1 MFSLLVPRYHERK
14 SCVYLTNAL
23 FFYIYKKNKTKAC
36 DCYSPSVTPKHC
48 GQWGALCAFITLE
61 AIPIRA
67 LVRGGFKNAGHVC
80 GKDQRNCN
88 AWLSRL
94 RIERWVNESPP
105 QKKYTITETRHSFQD
120 GSLVEKCGRF
130 TRNGIGSHVE

>member
-1 MFSLLVPRYHERK
+1 MRCFL
-14 SCVYLTNAL
+14 
-23 FFYIYKKNKTKAC
+23 YIYKNKTKAC

-105 QKKYTITETRHSFQD
+105 QKKNILLLKPDTLFKMAVWWRSVDALRVTE
-120 GSLVEKCGRF
+120 
-130 TRNGIGSHVE
+130 